1 MTGFGGEVPALYH
14 AYRHGYPAAVIDALV
29 DAFELTGQ
37 DVVVDLGCG
46 TGQLTLPMA
55 ERVSA
60 VVGMDP
66 EPDMLSRARRAGHD
80 AGISNVS
87 WKQGADTDLAGLRG
101 LLGGRPVGAV
111 TVAQALHWMRR
122 DVLFREVAGLVRP
135 GGGIAVVTNGTP
147 LWLQETGWS
156 RALREF
162 LEGWLDTKLT
172 ATCGTDEASQRK
184 YRKEIA
190 AAGFE
195 VRAASVDYGVD
206 LDLDQLVGSL
216 FSALGG
222 QLPAPGQ
229 RLAFAEE
236 VRRALAP
243 QDRFHEH
250 VHVAVLAGVRRARIA
265 TCGIDPEASPM
276 AIQQETRCTD
286 QEPEM
291 P

>member
-1 MTGFGGEVPALYH
+1 MTGFGGEVPAFYH
-14 AYRHGYPAAVIDALV
+14 AYRHGYPTAVIDALV

-37 DVVVDLGCG
+37 DVVVDFGCG

-87 WKQGADTDLAGLRG
+87 WKRGADTDLAGLRG
-101 LLGGRPVGAV
+101 LFGGQPVGAV

-122 DVLFREVAGLVRP
+122 DLLFREVAGLVRP

-156 RALREF
+156 RAL
-162 LEGWLDTKLT
+162 
-172 ATCGTDEASQRK
+172 
-184 YRKEIA
+184 
-190 AAGFE
+190 
-195 VRAASVDYGVD
+195 
-206 LDLDQLVGSL
+206 
-216 FSALGG
+216 
-222 QLPAPGQ
+222 
-229 RLAFAEE
+229 
-236 VRRALAP
+236 AP

-250 VHVAVLAGVRRARIA
+250 VHVAVLAGVRRAHCHPVA
-265 TCGIDPEASPM
+265 LAGAALPASAGNPLGP
-276 AIQQETRCTD
+276 ARARR
-286 QEPEM
+286 
-291 P
+291 